1 MDEHTYNNWVMWDN
15 ERNPYNE
22 SANYVLANTSDAE
35 ASSGTQIDLLS
46 NGFKPRSVGG
56 CNTSGADYI
65 FAAFAAAPTNNLFG
79 GQANA
84 R

>member
-1 MDEHTYNNWVMWDN
+1 MWDN

-22 SANYVLANTSDAE
+22 SANYLLANTSDAE
-35 ASSGTQIDLLS
+35 GSSGTQIDLLS

-56 CNTSGADYI
+56 CNTSGASYI
-65 FAAFAAAPTNNLFG
+65 FAAFAENPFG
-79 GQANA
+79 GSGVSPATA